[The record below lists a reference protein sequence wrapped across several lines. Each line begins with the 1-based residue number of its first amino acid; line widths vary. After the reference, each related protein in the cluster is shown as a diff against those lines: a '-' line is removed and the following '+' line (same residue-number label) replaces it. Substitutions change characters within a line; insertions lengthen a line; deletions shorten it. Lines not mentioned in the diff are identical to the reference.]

1 MKRDSQMNDQD
12 YNIEA
17 VVIFNILNFKM
28 YRKEIFEQCDEID
41 FTSKARPLFISLC
54 KAYSDDIIDAKDF
67 KTQFLNAHDNF
78 LSMSK
83 AKAWPQVKTDFF
95 DRSIRRLGLQKTRIL
110 MMMFEEPD
118 IPMKDI
124 KSMANDLNEIVND
137 SRMIKRPIKT
147 IKHILAQSI
156 DHIEK
161 ILNDDFEFI
170 KWGIDLLDEECQAEA
185 QDLNIIAAR
194 PGIGKTIV
202 AHNCIIGASDY
213 HPVAYW
219 CGEMSDPVIGMRL
232 LSILTGILHQNIR
245 KPKRLTALELKAIYN
260 AVKAAIDRKIYIS
273 TNTGDTVED
282 IGAWMKQ
289 LVEYHGVKHVFI
301 DYLQR
306 IRPSNSK
313 AFRRDQVL
321 HMSNQ
326 LKNYAAELNITVTA
340 LAQLNRECVGIE
352 PQISHLAEC
361 SHLEQD
367 ASTIVLLDR
376 IKPGENMGK
385 RDYKYRV
392 PGSNRLENCN
402 GQDLLDSM
410 IFSVA
415 KSRHGAERLI
425 YANCDLETMKIGG
438 RTKFTGDFTK
448 RNG

>member
-1 MKRDSQMNDQD
+1 MNDQE
-12 YNIEA
+12 YNTEA
-17 VVIFNILNFKM
+17 AVLFNILNFKM
-28 YRKEIFEQCDEID
+28 YRQEILEQCDEVD
-41 FTSKARPLFISLC
+41 FTSPARPLFVSLC
-54 KAYSDDIIDAKDF
+54 KAYNNDIIDNQDF
-67 KTQFLNAHDNF
+67 KTQFFNDHNEF

-83 AKAWPQVKTDFF
+83 SKAWPQVKTDFF
-95 DRSIRRLGLQKTRIL
+95 DRSIRRLGKQKAQIL
-110 MMMFEEPD
+110 LMMFEEPD

-124 KSMANDLNEIVND
+124 KSIATDLNEIVND
-137 SRMIKRPIKT
+137 SRMIKRPIKKL
-147 IKHILAQSI
+147 KHILNQSI
-156 DHIEK
+156 DHMQRI
-161 ILNDDFEFI
+161 INDDFKFI

-219 CGEMSDPVIGMRL
+219 CGEMSDPVIGLRL
-232 LSILTGILHQNIR
+232 LSILTGILHEDIR
-245 KPKRLTALELKAIYN
+245 KPKRLTTQQLQVIYD
-260 AVKAAIDRKIYIS
+260 AVKTAINRNIYIS

-282 IGAWMKQ
+282 IGSWMKQ

-301 DYLQR
+301 DYMQR

-313 AFRRDQVL
+313 AIRRDQVL
-321 HMSNQ
+321 HMSNR
-326 LKNYAAELNITVTA
+326 LKDYAAELNITVTA

-361 SHLEQD
+361 SHIEQD

-376 IKPGENMGK
+376 IKIGENMGK
-385 RDYKYRV
+385 RNYKYRV
-392 PGSNRLENCN
+392 PGSNRLEDCN
-402 GQDLLDSM
+402 GSDLLDSM

-425 YANCDLETMKIGG
+425 YAECDLETLKIGG
-438 RTKFTGDFTK
+438 RTRFTGDFSK
-448 RNG
+448 RTGQ